1 MENQNYGNNNQN
13 YQQPPVPPQQGNYNY
28 IQPPLPNSTAILVLG
43 ILSIVLCC
51 GFVGVILGIIALA
64 MSGKANALYMA
75 NPNYYSLSSY
85 KNMKAGKTCAI
96 IGTILSGLSIIY
108 WIIYVVIL
116 GAAIS
121 QMPWEHL
128 SRY

>member
-1 MENQNYGNNNQN
+1 MEEQNFNQAPPQFNQNPNPNPNS
-13 YQQPPVPPQQGNYNY
+13 QGFYV
-28 IQPPLPNSTAILVLG
+28 QPPLPNSTGILVLG
-43 ILSIVLCC
+43 ILSIVFCC
-51 GFVGVILGIIALA
+51 GVGVILGIIALV
-64 MSGKANALYMA
+64 MSGKANTLFMS

-96 IGTILSGLSIIY
+96 IGTVLGGLSILY

-121 QMPWEHL
+121 QMPWDQMH
-128 SRY
+128 Y